1 MRKDLQKEKDFF
13 KAISK
18 TVLAIASRSSQRA
31 IIRQKKVGD
40 YLAKG
45 DLAVENAIVLGIKK
59 TFPNDLILAEEKYH
73 SQKIPKKGRIWIID
87 PICGTTNFLR
97 GIGPFS
103 TNIALAED
111 NKLIASC
118 VVDHDQK
125 TYIWS
130 IGDKSIYVND
140 KKVVQPENK
149 GNNFIVDVD
158 LGALKT
164 RGTHMVGKYIKFFSR
179 FIKETEYGS
188 ISMNT
193 SLAFAYVAIGK
204 IDGYVSID
212 VNAWDAA
219 AANFLIDQAGGVV
232 TDIQGNSWT
241 PQSTSSLA
249 ARDENLH
256 KKLLELFGD

>member
-13 KAISK
+13 RAISK
-18 TVLAIASRSSQRA
+18 TVLDIASRSSQRA

-59 TFPNDLILAEEKYH
+59 TFPKDLILTEESY
-73 SQKIPKKGRIWIID
+73 SDQRIPRKGRIWIID
-87 PICGTTNFLR
+87 PICGTTNYLR

-103 TNIALAED
+103 TNIALSED
-111 NKLIASC
+111 NRLIASC
-118 VVDHDQK
+118 VIDHDQK

-149 GNNFIVDVD
+149 GNDSIVDVD

-164 RGTHMVGKYIKFFSR
+164 RGTHMVGKYTRFLSR

-193 SLAFAYVAIGK
+193 SLAFAYVATGK
-204 IDGYVSID
+204 IDGYVSIN
-212 VNAWDAA
+212 VNAWDVA
-219 AANFLIDQAGGVV
+219 AANFLIQEAGGIV
-232 TDIQGNSWT
+232 TDIHGKHWSL
-241 PQSTSSLA
+241 QSGSSLA
-249 ARDENLH
+249 ARDKKLH
-256 KKLLELFGD
+256 KKLLELFM